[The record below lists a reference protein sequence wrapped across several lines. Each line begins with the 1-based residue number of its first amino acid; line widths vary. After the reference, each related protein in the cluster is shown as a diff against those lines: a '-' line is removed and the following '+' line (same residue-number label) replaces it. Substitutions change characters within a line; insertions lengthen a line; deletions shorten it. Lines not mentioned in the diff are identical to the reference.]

1 MNMRAKIA
9 RALVVHDGGPDSAF
23 DLWLGHAEAVL
34 DALREP
40 TPEMIEAARAA
51 WLESAS
57 DYTKL
62 AESVSAAFTA
72 AIDAA
77 KAGR

>member
-1 MNMRAKIA
+1 MNMREKLAS
-9 RALVVHDGGPDSAF
+9 ALAVHDGGPESTF
-23 DLWLGHAEAVL
+23 DLWLGHVDVVL
-34 DALREP
+34 DAMREP
-40 TPEMIEAARAA
+40 TPEMVEAARAA

-57 DYTKL
+57 DYTRL
-62 AESVSAAFTA
+62 TESTAAAFTA